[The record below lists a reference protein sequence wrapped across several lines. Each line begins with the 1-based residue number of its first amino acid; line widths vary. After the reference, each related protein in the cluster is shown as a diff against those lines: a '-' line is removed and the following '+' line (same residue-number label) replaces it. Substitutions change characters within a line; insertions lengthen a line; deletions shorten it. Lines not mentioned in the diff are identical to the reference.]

1 MQLTVIAAILVAAA
15 GVVFALQ
22 NLTTVNVNLF
32 WWSGESSLAVV
43 LLLSVALGAVLIALI
58 SGMGFTV
65 PVVALDSALPGG
77 AMTEA
82 ARLGLAL
89 SLLAGPLALILG
101 RLLKR

>member
-1 MQLTVIAAILVAAA
+1 MLGLTVALAFLRARLPQGVA
-15 GVVFALQ
+15 GRDL
-22 NLTTVNVNLF
+22 
-32 WWSGESSLAVV
+32 
-43 LLLSVALGAVLIALI
+43 VLIALI